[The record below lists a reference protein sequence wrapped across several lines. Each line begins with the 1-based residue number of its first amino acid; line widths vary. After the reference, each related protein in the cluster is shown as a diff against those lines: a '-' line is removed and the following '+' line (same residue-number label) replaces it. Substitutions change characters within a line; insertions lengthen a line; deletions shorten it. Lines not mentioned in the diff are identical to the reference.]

1 MTADGFVTYN
11 KCNNGLLRA
20 VFECT
25 EDIEVTSCSGT
36 CRVQL
41 MHDGN
46 MYIAEL
52 PKRVKNKPQM
62 RQKHSSPSF
71 GKDKRYYFVFS
82 LFAEGLHL
90 LRGLL
95 IKEARA
101 VVEFILNTLPLLGD
115 VGTPK
120 ILIGVLLIIVILL
133 LFSKPNK
140 YPIWTRHIISI
151 LTDTIVKYLLL
162 CHLE

>member
-1 MTADGFVTYN
+1 MKIFKQRSVNGFVTYSEY
-11 KCNNGLLRA
+11 NNGLLRA
-20 VFECT
+20 VFECKVHIT
-25 EDIEVTSCSGT
+25 
-36 CRVQL
+36 R
-41 MHDGN
+41 DGN
-46 MYIAEL
+46 IYMQSVH
-52 PKRVKNKPQM
+52 KRVKNKPQM
-62 RQKHSSPSF
+62 RQKHSSPSL

-95 IKEARA
+95 IKEARV
-101 VVEFILNTLPLLGD
+101 VVEYILNTLPFLGD